1 MPENGMNLSRAVV
14 LTAIRV
20 EYEAVRTH
28 LTTIHEEV
36 HPQGTIYERG
46 IFSSQGHS
54 WDVVIGEIG
63 AGNPGAA
70 LEAERAINHFKPQV
84 ILFVGVAGGLKDV
97 QLGDVV
103 IATKVYGYESG
114 KAETT
119 FLTRPSVAHST
130 YRMEQRAR
138 AEVRKNDW
146 LQQIRGVP
154 SDALP
159 TAFVGPIAAGEKV
172 IASTKS
178 AVAIFVKEHY
188 GDTLAVEMEGYGFLL
203 AAHAHPQI
211 EALVVRGISDRLDG
225 KQEADAANM
234 QQIAAQHASA
244 FAFQVLA
251 TLDLARTEMPQL
263 RSFSDAYPDVWNVP
277 YRYNFLLTGR
287 DQMLKYLHDALFT
300 LDESVSLLHP
310 WAINGAG
317 GMGKTQ
323 TATAYAFRYRRY
335 YQAILW
341 ARADTRSTLLA
352 DYRKIARL
360 LHLSEENL
368 RDDTSLLDVL
378 MEWFR
383 YNSEWLLILDNAD
396 DIPLIESLVPNAAR
410 GHILLTTRTQITNQL
425 AAPIELERLS
435 PEDGAIYILKRGNI
449 LRPLQHLSSIP
460 KEKVQVA
467 EELADL
473 VGGLPLALEQA
484 GAYIDETQCG
494 VSRYLKLYQ
503 ERGEELRRLSG
514 ELTLDYIE
522 SIATTWNV
530 SMKNLQITC
539 PAAVE
544 LLQLCAFLY
553 PDTIPE
559 EIITKGAEHLGSVLQ
574 SVAEDSLKL
583 EHTIRELRKYSLI
596 DRDIDGH
603 KDTSM
608 FTIHRLVL
616 DVQRDMMGQEAQ
628 YLWATRAVR
637 AVCAVFLPLATSDW
651 QHYQVLLPHAQVCA
665 NHVRK
670 WNMMFVDAQ
679 LLVER
684 LHG

>member
-1 MPENGMNLSRAVV
+1 MPEYGTNLPRVVV

-20 EYEAVRTH
+20 EYQAVRTH
-28 LTTIHEEV
+28 LTNIHEEV

-46 IFSSQGHS
+46 TFSSQDRS

-70 LEAERAINHFKPQV
+70 LEAERAISHFKPQV
-84 ILFVGVAGGLKDV
+84 ILFVGVAGGVKDV
-97 QLGDVV
+97 HLGDVV
-103 IATKVYGYESG
+103 VATKVYGYESG
-114 KAETT
+114 KAEAA
-119 FLTRPSVAHST
+119 FLTRPSVANST

-138 AEVRKNDW
+138 AEARKNDW
-146 LQQIRGVP
+146 LRQIRDVSSNVP
-154 SDALP
+154 P

-178 AVAIFVKEHY
+178 DVAKFVKEHY

-203 AAHAHPQI
+203 AAHAYPQV

-234 QQIAAQHASA
+234 QQVAAQHASA

-251 TLDLARTEMPQL
+251 TLDLARTEMPQV
-263 RSFSDAYPDVWNVP
+263 RRFPEAFPDVWNVP
-277 YRYNFLLTGR
+277 HRYNFLLTGR
-287 DQMLKYLHDALFT
+287 DQILKYLHDALFT

-341 ARADTRSTLLA
+341 AKADTRSTLLA
-352 DYRKIARL
+352 DYRMIARL
-360 LHLSEENL
+360 LHLPEENL
-368 RDDTSLLDVL
+368 RDDIALLDIL

-383 YNSEWLLILDNAD
+383 HNSEWLLILDNAD
-396 DIPLIESLVPNAAR
+396 DIALVEPFVPYAAR

-435 PEDGAIYILKRGNI
+435 PEDGATYILKRGNI
-449 LRPLQHLSSIP
+449 LRQPQHLSSVP

-503 ERGEELRRLSG
+503 ERGEELRRLRG
-514 ELTLDYIE
+514 ELTLDYLE

-530 SMKNLQITC
+530 SMKNLQTTC
-539 PAAVE
+539 PPAVE

-553 PDTIPE
+553 PDAIPE
-559 EIITKGAEHLGSVLQ
+559 DILTKGAVHLGPVLQ
-574 SVAEDSLKL
+574 PVAEDSLKL

-596 DRDIDGH
+596 ERDTDGH

-608 FTIHRLVL
+608 YTIHRLVL
-616 DVQRDMMGQEAQ
+616 DVQRDMMEQEAQ
-628 YLWATRAVR
+628 HLWAERAVR
-637 AVCAVFLPLATSDW
+637 AVCAVFLPLAASDR
-651 QHYQVLLPHAQVCA
+651 QQYQALLPHAQICA
-665 NHVRK
+665 NHVRQ
-670 WNMMFVDAQ
+670 WNMTFAEAQ
-679 LLVER
+679 LLLER
-684 LHG
+684 LHE